1 MQQSKMHLNQSHL
14 IDLNIASLGLH
25 TVLFDFD
32 SLISKRFHPLLSA
45 IQWELA
51 VEADFRPRDD

>member
-1 MQQSKMHLNQSHL
+1 MHLNQSHL

-32 SLISKRFHPLLSA
+32 NWIWNRFHPLLTA
-45 IQWELA
+45 FRWELA
-51 VEADFRPRDD
+51 VEADFRPRNY